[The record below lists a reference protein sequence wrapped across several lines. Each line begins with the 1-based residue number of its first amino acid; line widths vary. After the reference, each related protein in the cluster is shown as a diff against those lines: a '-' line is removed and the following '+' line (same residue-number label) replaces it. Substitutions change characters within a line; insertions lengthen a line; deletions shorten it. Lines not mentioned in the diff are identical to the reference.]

1 MNNRVLE
8 FGIYKGQSISD
19 IIKKDPQYVAWCLNN
34 MNRRA
39 FKLNKEEKEL
49 YNQSIKEI
57 KQ

>member
-1 MNNRVLE
+1 MNNRVFE
-8 FGIYKGQSISD
+8 FGIYKGQSISG

-34 MNRRA
+34 MSRRA

-57 KQ
+57 K